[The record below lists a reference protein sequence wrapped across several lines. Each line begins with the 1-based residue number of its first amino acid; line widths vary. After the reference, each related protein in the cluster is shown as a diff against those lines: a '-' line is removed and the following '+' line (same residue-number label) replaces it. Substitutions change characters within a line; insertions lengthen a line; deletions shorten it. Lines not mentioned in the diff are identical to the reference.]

1 MPCGSM
7 MLQIGIVSNIYIYI
21 YIYGLYFAK
30 YGVVENCIFNIIL
43 IILLS

>member
-7 MLQIGIVSNIYIYI
+7 MLQIGIVSNIYI

>member
-7 MLQIGIVSNIYIYI
+7 MLQIGIASYIYI